1 MLKACYY
8 VYEKVEDSYA
18 IIVNENGIETLI
30 GHIADRFIA
39 ENFIS
44 EMFNA
49 ANNNKKVKDNF
60 VEYCKDTFKN
70 TCNYINLIRE
80 LENMKFGIKLF

>member
-30 GHIADRFIA
+30 GHIANRFVA

-44 EMFNA
+44 EMVNT

-70 TCNYINLIRE
+70 MCNYKSYSR
-80 LENMKFGIKLF
+80 IKKYEIWD

>member
-1 MLKACYY
+1 MY
-8 VYEKVEDSYA
+8 
-18 IIVNENGIETLI
+18 ENGIETLI
-30 GHIADRFIA
+30 GHIANRFVA

-44 EMFNA
+44 EMVND

-60 VEYCKDTFKN
+60 VEYCKDAFKN
-70 TCNYINLIRE
+70 MCNSINLIRE